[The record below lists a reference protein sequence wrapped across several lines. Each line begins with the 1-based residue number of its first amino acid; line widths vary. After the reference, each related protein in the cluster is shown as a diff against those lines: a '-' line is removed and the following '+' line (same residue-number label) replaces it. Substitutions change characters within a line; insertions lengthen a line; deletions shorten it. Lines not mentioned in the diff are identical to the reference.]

1 MSLPQLRLCLE
12 ASKRRDAERGLMML
26 DTVHS
31 AIAPLI
37 AGGEGSHSYEGC
49 LSRLRD
55 VLFPPPPTA
64 PKSAR
69 SGWWGQL
76 VALAIPRSAVKLSP
90 AEESFIKSARS
101 ALGRA

>member
-31 AIAPLI
+31 AIAPLL
-37 AGGEGSHSYEGC
+37 AGREGTPSYESC
-49 LSRLRD
+49 LSRLKD
-55 VLFPPPPTA
+55 VLFPPAPEAQKPT
-64 PKSAR
+64 R
-69 SGWWGQL
+69 GWWGQL
-76 VALAIPRSAVKLSP
+76 VALAVPRSAVKLSP

-101 ALGRA
+101 ALGRG